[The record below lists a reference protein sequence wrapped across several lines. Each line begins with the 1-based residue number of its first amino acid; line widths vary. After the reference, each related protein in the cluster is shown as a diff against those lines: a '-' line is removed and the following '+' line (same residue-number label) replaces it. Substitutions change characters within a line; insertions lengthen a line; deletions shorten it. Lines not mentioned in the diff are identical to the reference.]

1 MAHSSVST
9 NKNKTSVLECQ
20 GDYQAAG
27 CPLLVL
33 SDTLGL
39 DFKPVLGEVNTSYL
53 CHRLTLFRWLFYSPL
68 CADRGDNIRLGYTE
82 EWSKAWPGD

>member
-39 DFKPVLGEVNTSYL
+39 DFKPVLGEVNTRLLVPPVNLVPVAFLFPSL
-53 CHRLTLFRWLFYSPL
+53 C
-68 CADRGDNIRLGYTE
+68 
-82 EWSKAWPGD
+82 